1 MALTSKSY
9 PPFVTIGSQAT
20 HLMPLL
26 VALTWGLW
34 LSPCLIHMQHMTLR
48 SHSRFDFRSPLSSVS
63 LTATEDETRTQI
75 LNIKK
80 VTAEDLK
87 RNYVCH
93 ARNAKGEVDKA
104 AKVKQKGNGC
114 TQQMSP

>member
-1 MALTSKSY
+1 MALWYHSC
-9 PPFVTIGSQAT
+9 FDF
-20 HLMPLL
+20 
-26 VALTWGLW
+26 
-34 LSPCLIHMQHMTLR
+34 LSPI
-48 SHSRFDFRSPLSSVS
+48 SSIS
-63 LTATEDETRTQI
+63 LTQTEDETRTQI

-114 TQQMSP
+114 PQQMNLWTPSVTVWW